1 MKETTKN
8 KIVYV
13 NRQLLQIK
21 LLERRLAKKLKDLSE
36 WSAKSGAEISKYV
49 QGLQNDSLHLFN
61 AVYQDYVAK
70 RMLEDEL
77 PYFYISNVT
86 GLKQYQL
93 YRIKVKIKKEK
104 ENA

>member
-8 KIVYV
+8 KILYAS
-13 NRQLLQIK
+13 RQLLQIK
-21 LLERRLAKKLKDLSE
+21 LLERRLAKKLKALSD
-36 WSAKSGAEISKYV
+36 WSAESGAEVSEYV
-49 QGLQNDSLHLFN
+49 QSLHSDSLALFN
-61 AVYQDYVAK
+61 SVYPDYVAK

-77 PYFYISNVT
+77 PYFYISNAT

-93 YRIKVKIKKEK
+93 YRIKLKIKKEK